1 MSNDREKFK
10 KAIIVTAISIGKRL
24 LSNYEFDSDLS
35 SDSET
40 EILLTLCSEKKK
52 NKVRRIQGYVEQT
65 VHHFTNKQFQSNFRI
80 TRETFQ
86 SLLITIGPKM
96 KNTTGTGRPMVPVE
110 KQLLA
115 TIWLLATPDSYR
127 YADICLFV
135 HNICSADFHWK
146 SIFLHSKSKQLL
158 FN

>member
-1 MSNDREKFK
+1 MSDREKLK
-10 KAIIVTAISIGKRL
+10 KTIIITAVSMGKRF

-40 EILLTLCSEKKK
+40 EILLTLCSKK
-52 NKVRRIQGYVEQT
+52 RRRRHASKTMSQT

-86 SLLITIGPKM
+86 SLLTTIGPKIE
-96 KNTTGTGRPMVPVE
+96 NIIGIGRPMPAE

-115 TIWLLATPDSYR
+115 TILLLATPDFYR
-127 YADICLFV
+127 YADILF
-135 HNICSADFHWK
+135 ICTHM
-146 SIFLHSKSKQLL
+146 
-158 FN
+158 